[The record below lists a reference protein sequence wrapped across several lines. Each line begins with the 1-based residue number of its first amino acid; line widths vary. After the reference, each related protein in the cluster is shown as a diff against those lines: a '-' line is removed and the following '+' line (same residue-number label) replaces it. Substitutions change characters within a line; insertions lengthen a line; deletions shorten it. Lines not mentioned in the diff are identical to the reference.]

1 MRRLENKVVLITGA
15 ASGMGRATAV
25 LFAQEGGKI
34 VATDVNRERLGT
46 LEKEIRQAG
55 GEVTALIADMSK
67 DADIEMMISAAVKH
81 YGTLDIL
88 VNNAGVMDNFA
99 PVADLDDKTWDRV
112 MNINVTG
119 PMKAMRLAL
128 KIMLEKDSGI
138 IINIASIGGLNGGRA
153 GAAYTA
159 SKHALVGLTKNTGY
173 MYGKTGIRC
182 NAIAPGGVATNIS
195 EGLDMEHLPVIVN
208 ERIMPGMALN
218 PRFGSSE
225 EIAKAALFL
234 ATDESAFINGTVL
247 VADGGWSAY

>member
-15 ASGMGRATAV
+15 ASGMGRATAL

-34 VATDVNRERLGT
+34 LATDVNRERLGS
-46 LEKEIRQAG
+46 LEKEIRKAG

-67 DADIEMMISAAVKH
+67 EADIEMMIAAAVKQ

-138 IINIASIGGLNGGRA
+138 IINIASIGGLHGGRA

-195 EGLDMEHLPVIVN
+195 EGIDMEHLPVIVN